1 MTKSLF
7 THFGDE
13 TTFSTLKNFHQINN
27 NKLDRFVASYEL
39 KTIQDRDSLSPNPNF
54 TILPRSLIV
63 QVLSEKRTQLKHS
76 LLPLRALLKQRT
88 RKRGRERVCGIG
100 CLFEWDW
107 ERERERERLWC
118 WFSFVTWSLYGRCL
132 PVELRVSEISIS
144 QASWHLHP
152 LLKCHFAKL
161 GHSRLK
167 Y

>member
-54 TILPRSLIV
+54 TMLPRSLIV

-107 ERERERERLWC
+107 ERERDYGVGFLLWHDLCMDVAFQLSSESVRYQSLRPVDTYTHC
-118 WFSFVTWSLYGRCL
+118 WNAT
-132 PVELRVSEISIS
+132 
-144 QASWHLHP
+144 
-152 LLKCHFAKL
+152 LL
-161 GHSRLK
+161 S
-167 Y
+167 

>member
-54 TILPRSLIV
+54 TMLPRSLIV
-63 QVLSEKRTQLKHS
+63 QVFSEKRTQLKHS

-107 ERERERERLWC
+107 EREREREREIMVWVFFC
-118 WFSFVTWSLYGRCL
+118 DMIFVWTL
-132 PVELRVSEISIS
+132 PSSWAQSQWDINLSGQLTLTPTVEM
-144 QASWHLHP
+144 P
-152 LLKCHFAKL
+152 LC
-161 GHSRLK
+161 
-167 Y
+167 